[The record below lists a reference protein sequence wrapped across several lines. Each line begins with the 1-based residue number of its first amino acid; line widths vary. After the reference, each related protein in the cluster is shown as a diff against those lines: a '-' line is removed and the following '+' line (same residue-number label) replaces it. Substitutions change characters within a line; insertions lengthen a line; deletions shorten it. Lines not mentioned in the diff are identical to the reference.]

1 MDRGFEQKSLNQ
13 IKRIVAC
20 DTLLIYPDFNKKMG
34 IHTDDIDLQLGTVI
48 IQDGKTITFYGHKLT
63 GTQTSYTVTG
73 KELLNIVETLIGS
86 FTLLLGQRK
95 NIYSYHIV

>member
-73 KELLNIVETLIGS
+73 KELLNIFKSLKNFCTI
-86 FTLLLGQRK
+86 LLGQQSK
-95 NIYSYHIV
+95 IYTDNKI